1 MKWLN
6 QECQVHRFWGTGILK
21 YIDFKEPGF
30 SSTSILGNQDSQ
42 VHRFWGTR
50 ILKYIDFGEPGFS
63 STSILGNRE
72 CQVHRFW
79 GTGILKYIDFKE
91 PGFSSTSILRNRGSQ
106 VHRFWG
112 TQTSRPN
119 KKLCQ
124 KPKVNPFNKWY
135 CWNISPKKTQ
145 LPNCLN
151 CGFGWVRY
159 YFMRGLNEFLLQ
171 DVYLALF
178 VLGAILIFSSC
189 TQSPRFCPCWKI
201 AAHLA
206 VGQRIINGIL

>member
-30 SSTSILGNQDSQ
+30 SSTSIL
-42 VHRFWGTR
+42 
-50 ILKYIDFGEPGFS
+50 
-63 STSILGNRE
+63 
-72 CQVHRFW
+72 
-79 GTGILKYIDFKE
+79 
-91 PGFSSTSILRNRGSQ
+91 RNRCSQ

-159 YFMRGLNEFLLQ
+159 YEGPQWISPPRCLFGFICFGGYSDLFIMYPIATLLSLLE
-171 DVYLALF
+171 DC
-178 VLGAILIFSSC
+178 G
-189 TQSPRFCPCWKI
+189 TPGGRPKD
-201 AAHLA
+201 H
-206 VGQRIINGIL
+206 